1 MGGIQ
6 QSVGARLLTAA
17 EIASGLVV
25 QDFEIILAPQIEVVS
40 ALDFGP
46 VYVGVVSQRQLLITN
61 SGSAELQVSAISGPG
76 LSAEPASFHLPA
88 AESQSV
94 LVSLTAEAVGSFS
107 QALLISNNDTDVS
120 VEVSAEVEEE
130 LAAVVSTQL
139 LTVGGRVSGV
149 LQGQI
154 EVQILAGVDD
164 SLLHS
169 QQGIVEAGS
178 YRLTLMD
185 LSTSAPAS
193 AKFSSQNKIQLEL
206 LDPSGQSVELTAARW
221 LQASEIA
228 SGLVVQDFEI
238 ILAPQIEVASALDF
252 GQ

>member
-1 MGGIQ
+1 MGG
-6 QSVGARLLTAA
+6 
-17 EIASGLVV
+17 
-25 QDFEIILAPQIEVVS
+25 
-40 ALDFGP
+40 
-46 VYVGVVSQRQLLITN
+46 
-61 SGSAELQVSAISGPG
+61 
-76 LSAEPASFHLPA
+76 
-88 AESQSV
+88 
-94 LVSLTAEAVGSFS
+94 SLT
-107 QALLISNNDTDVS
+107 
-120 VEVSAEVEEE
+120 VEITAEVEE

-206 LDPSGQSVELTAARW
+206 LDPSGQSVELTAVRW

>member
-1 MGGIQ
+1 MGVAVSAEVEEMGTVVSTQLLTVGGRVSGLPQGQIEVQILAGADDSLLHSQQGIVEAGSYRLTLMDLSTSAPASAKLSSQ
-6 QSVGARLLTAA
+6 NKIQLELLDPSGQSVELTAA
-17 EIASGLVV
+17 RWLQASEIASGLVV
-25 QDFEIILAPQIEVVS
+25 QDVEIILAPQIEVVS

-107 QALLISNNDTDVS
+107 QALLISNSDTDVS

-139 LTVGGRVSGV
+139 LTVG
-149 LQGQI
+149 
-154 EVQILAGVDD
+154 D
-164 SLLHS
+164 
-169 QQGIVEAGS
+169 
-178 YRLTLMD
+178 
-185 LSTSAPAS
+185 
-193 AKFSSQNKIQLEL
+193 
-206 LDPSGQSVELTAARW
+206 
-221 LQASEIA
+221 
-228 SGLVVQDFEI
+228 
-238 ILAPQIEVASALDF
+238 
-252 GQ
+252 

>member
-25 QDFEIILAPQIEVVS
+25 QDFEIILASQIEVVS

-88 AESQSV
+88 AESQPV

-120 VEVSAEVEEE
+120 VEVSAEVEE

-185 LSTSAPAS
+185 LSTSAPAE

-206 LDPSGQSVELTAARW
+206 LDPSGQSVELTTARLLTAA
-221 LQASEIA
+221 EIA